1 MTVKE
6 MQNRENSDEYLY
18 FFRLIGAF
26 SVTDASG
33 KSFALSGRKD
43 RAVLAFLAAHPGH
56 PVARDRLVELVWPG
70 SLEGAGRTSLR
81 QSLSTIR
88 KALAH
93 DSILTV
99 DRDTITLNA
108 EFIRTDIDRL
118 RNGDLKVGESEVA
131 PIANG
136 EMFLDDLSG
145 ISSE

>member
-6 MQNRENSDEYLY
+6 MQNRENSDEFLY

-33 KSFALSGRKD
+33 KSLGLSGCKD

-70 SLEGAGRTSLR
+70 SLEGAGRASLR

-88 KALAH
+88 KALTNE
-93 DSILTV
+93 SILTV

-108 EFIRTDIDRL
+108 GPIRTDIAQLGSGPIDFR
-118 RNGDLKVGESEVA
+118 VGA
-131 PIANG
+131 
-136 EMFLDDLSG
+136 
-145 ISSE
+145 